1 MNPESR
7 KILPDAAFRGFA
19 SRYQAPKIDEGFQEV
34 VAVDFEVG
42 QSTGSEWGSLTRRFS
57 SKARTSNAKCGAD
70 TGYEACCIR

>member
-42 QSTGSEWGSLTRRFS
+42 QSTGSEWG
-57 SKARTSNAKCGAD
+57 
-70 TGYEACCIR
+70 